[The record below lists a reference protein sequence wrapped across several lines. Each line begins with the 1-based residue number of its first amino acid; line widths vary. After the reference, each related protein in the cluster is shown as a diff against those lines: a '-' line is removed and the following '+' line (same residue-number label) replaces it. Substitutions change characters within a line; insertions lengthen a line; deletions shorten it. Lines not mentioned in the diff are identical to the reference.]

1 VERSPPPNRQRAI
14 AYAVGRLTTSAANML
29 REEITRLFVK

>member
-1 VERSPPPNRQRAI
+1 MERRPPPNFHRAI

-29 REEITRLFVK
+29 SDEMTRLFAK